1 MTYPDEPPRQFWPS
15 MAALAV
21 GLAVV
26 FAVSWAAVQACNWL
40 ELPAAKFDRWM
51 LIAGGVAVTAGAYVT
66 ARLAPRRPLRHAIE
80 MGVLA
85 VAIKLAL
92 TFGGIASGALPIWE
106 TFLPHAL
113 VLPAAWLGGRLYAG
127 RRAR

>member
-1 MTYPDEPPRQFWPS
+1 MANPVEPPRRFWPS
-15 MAALAV
+15 MAALAI
-21 GLAVV
+21 GLAVA
-26 FAVSWAAVQACNWL
+26 AVLSWAAGQVCYWL
-40 ELPAAKFDRWM
+40 DFRAAKFDRWM
-51 LIAGGVAVTAGAYVT
+51 LIAGGAAVTAGACVT

-85 VAIKLAL
+85 VAIKLAV
-92 TFGGIASGALPIWE
+92 TFSGIASGALPVWQ

-127 RRAR
+127 RR